1 MNAVTAYIRS
11 PRVLLPILAAIVFI
25 ADLWTKI
32 IAVRHLQPEGWKRVN
47 IIPGFFDFLL
57 AYNRGGAFSI
67 MDGKPLIIAAF
78 SVCAILAI
86 IWWSLKLPR
95 EVVSAHFAFGMIL
108 GGAIGNLLDRVRYQA
123 VVDFIHVYF
132 VRNNKEYYWPTF
144 NIADCGIVC
153 GIGIFLYLSLFTKKL
168 DPAPQSIA
176 PSVAPLET
184 PQPPTETA

>member
-108 GGAIGNLLDRVRYQA
+108 GGGLGNLIDRVRYQA
-123 VVDFIHVYF
+123 VVDYIHVYF

-176 PSVAPLET
+176 PSVAPL
-184 PQPPTETA
+184 